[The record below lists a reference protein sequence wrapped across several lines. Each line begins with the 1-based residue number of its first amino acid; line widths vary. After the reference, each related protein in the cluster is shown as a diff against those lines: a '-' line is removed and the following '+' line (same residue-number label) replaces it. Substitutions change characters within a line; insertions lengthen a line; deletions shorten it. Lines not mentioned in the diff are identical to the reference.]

1 MATPAMQAAPM
12 APMATPPMGAAPM
25 APMATPPM
33 GAAPMAPMAGGA
45 PAPTCAAGL
54 TPCSKPS
61 CPVGGCWELPAGA
74 AAYVCTCLAVPEPVE
89 QPGATPAYVVPGSQ
103 EWLEQDKNKLQG
115 PPPEA
120 DMASAGLAQY
130 EAGKVAYQLDR
141 YLKAASDKAQSQAA
155 LSKIILADVK
165 ALQPGGEPGEKAQKG
180 LLGLGILGL

>member
-1 MATPAMQAAPM
+1 M
-12 APMATPPMGAAPM
+12 APPMEGAAPM
-25 APMATPPM
+25 APME
-33 GAAPMAPMAGGA
+33 GAAPMAPPMEGAAPMAPKAGAA

-74 AAYVCTCLAVPEPVE
+74 AAYVCTCMAVPEPVE

-103 EWLEQDKNKLQG
+103 EWLEQDQNKLQG

-120 DMASAGLAQY
+120 SMASAGLAQY

-155 LSKIILADVK
+155 LGKLILADVK